1 MLQQLGKEHLKLKSS
16 AQAILLLVYRQPQ
29 TVVII
34 NTGSVL
40 KLCSN
45 FNILNKISFLHI
57 LHLFWPQFRK
67 P

>member
-1 MLQQLGKEHLKLKSS
+1 MRIFNSKMLQQLGKEHLKLKSS
-16 AQAILLLVYRQPQ
+16 AHTILLLVYRQPQ

-57 LHLFWPQFRK
+57 LHLF
-67 P
+67 